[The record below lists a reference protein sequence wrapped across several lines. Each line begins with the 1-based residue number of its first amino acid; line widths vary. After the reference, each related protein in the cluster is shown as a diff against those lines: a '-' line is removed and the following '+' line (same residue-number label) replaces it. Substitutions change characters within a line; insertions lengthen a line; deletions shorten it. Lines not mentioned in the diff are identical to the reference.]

1 MQQAKALRT
10 LVLANFF
17 MAFGFN
23 IWQAVFNNFAVE
35 ELGISPAQMGLL
47 QSLREIPGALG
58 FLTGFI
64 ALAFTE
70 LSIASASVV
79 LMGLGLALM
88 SLATDWS
95 SLLLYTM
102 VFSIGFHL
110 FYPAGQAAAL
120 LLAEKRAPSRLLGHL
135 SSIGAA
141 AALLAT
147 LAIVL
152 LVNRVGIRAIMAASG
167 VLTAL
172 GGLACAR
179 RTAHTSRQS
188 RPAPA
193 RWRKRYWLYYYI
205 LTFLMGSRRHIFSTF
220 AIFLLVHDHG
230 LHAGGTAALF
240 LVANLLSTYLARV
253 IGRLIASAGEKKAL
267 TGYFLAIAAICLGYA
282 GVQSFP
288 LLACLFVADG
298 VLSRFDMALD
308 SYMRKIAP
316 EEEVTANT
324 SLSQTI
330 NHLAALVVPAAGGLL
345 WEQLG
350 YAAPF
355 VFGAAVAATCAA
367 LAQRIHLAA
376 QEQEAA
382 ALHEL

>member
-1 MQQAKALRT
+1 VQQAKALRT

-70 LSIASASVV
+70 LSIASASVA

-88 SLATDWS
+88 SLAKDW
-95 SLLLYTM
+95 LTLVLYTM
-102 VFSIGFHL
+102 AFSIGFHL

-152 LVNRVGIRAIMAASG
+152 LVNRVGIRAIMAISG
-167 VLTAL
+167 VITAL

-193 RWRKRYWLYYYI
+193 RWHKRYWLYYI

-230 LHAGGTAALF
+230 LHASGTAALF
-240 LVANLLSTYLARV
+240 LVANLLSTYLARA

-350 YAAPF
+350 SAAPF

-367 LAQRIHLAA
+367 LAQRIHLAG

-382 ALHEL
+382 GLQQL